1 MKELLTQTLVVAQDL
16 ADNIR
21 HLQNNKD
28 MPEAWLNWYVADAM
42 HRLTDVTLKLNERN
56 DND

>member
-21 HLQNNKD
+21 HLQNNNNL
-28 MPEAWLNWYVADAM
+28 PEAWLNWYVADAM
-42 HRLTDVTLKLNERN
+42 HQLADVTLKLNGEERQ
-56 DND
+56 